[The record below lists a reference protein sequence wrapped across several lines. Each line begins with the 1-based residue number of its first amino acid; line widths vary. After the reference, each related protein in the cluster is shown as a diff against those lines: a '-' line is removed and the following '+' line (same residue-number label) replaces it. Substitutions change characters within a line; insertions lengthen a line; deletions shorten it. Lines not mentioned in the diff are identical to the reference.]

1 MLARLQGR
9 GYLGAVADGSAP
21 ATQAR
26 ELLRLFRYARPYW
39 LWITVSILASFVYA
53 GGLTGRAYLVAPLF
67 DGVLVPSAQVSSL
80 SDALGTL
87 DTGQTPPEEIER
99 QRQALEEKIE
109 QNWRRVLL
117 GALLLLSVV
126 PVVHWIRDYTGE
138 WVLTRVLVDLQA
150 DLGAKLLRL
159 PLARHQ
165 ADSRGDFISR
175 ALNDTATANRA
186 QSLVFGEAIQDVA
199 ILITATTSMLFVN
212 WRLSLLAAGVGPPI
226 LWVLTLFGAKIRRR
240 SRLRQEQISEV
251 VQRVVQMLSG
261 IKVIKAFRA
270 ERTERDA
277 LARELYRYFRR
288 SVKVVRNRVMS
299 RSVVELVTQ
308 AGFISMLLAGVF
320 AVREGR
326 WDLSLGQLGA
336 FVGISAMVY
345 RPLKNLTRLYNS
357 VQDALPAAERLFEL
371 FDAEEEPPDPVDA
384 VRMERLRHGIRFHDV
399 HFHYGREPV
408 LRGVELEI
416 TAGEVVALVGRTGA
430 GKTTLADLLLRFY
443 DPDKGAVELDGIDL
457 RRIRRDSLHDL
468 VAVVTQEP
476 FLFDTTILE
485 NIRYGRPDAS
495 RDEIVAA
502 ARAAYADEFID
513 ELPDGYATE
522 VGDAGARLSGG
533 QRQRLTIA
541 RAILR
546 DPQILIFDEATSSLD
561 AKAEKSVQDAIAN
574 LMKGRTVLLIAH
586 RLATVKAADKIAVIE
601 GGRVTAL
608 GTHDELFTRDGL
620 YRDLAEL
627 QFES

>member
-1 MLARLQGR
+1 
-9 GYLGAVADGSAP
+9 VSDGPSP

-39 LWITVSILASFVYA
+39 AWIAVSILTSFVYA

-80 SDALGTL
+80 SDALGTVSADPAAPAEL
-87 DTGQTPPEEIER
+87 ER
-99 QRQALEEKIE
+99 QRQELERKIE
-109 QNWRRVLL
+109 ENWRRVLL
-117 GALLLLSVV
+117 GALLLLTVI

-138 WVLTRVLVDLQA
+138 WVLTRVLVDVQA

-159 PLARHQ
+159 PLARHHT
-165 ADSRGDFISR
+165 DSRGDFISR
-175 ALNDTATANRA
+175 ALNDTSTANRA

-199 ILITATTSMLFVN
+199 ILLTSTATMVFMN

-226 LWVLTLFGAKIRRR
+226 LWVLTAFGRKIRRR
-240 SRLRQEQISEV
+240 SRLRQEQVSEV

-270 ERTERDA
+270 ERTEREA
-277 LARELYRYFRR
+277 LTRELYLYFRR

-299 RSVVELVTQ
+299 RSAVEFVTQ
-308 AGFISMLLAGVF
+308 AGFIVMLLAGVV
-320 AVREGR
+320 AVRDGR

-371 FDAEEEPPDPVDA
+371 LDAEEEPPDPPDA
-384 VRMERLRHGIRFHDV
+384 VQVDRVRQGIRFHDV

-408 LRGVELEI
+408 LRGLDLEI
-416 TAGEVVALVGRTGA
+416 RAGEVVALVGRTGA
-430 GKTTLADLLLRFY
+430 GKTTTADLLLRFH
-443 DPDKGAVELDGIDL
+443 DPDKGSVELDGIDL

-468 VAVVTQEP
+468 IAVVSQEP
-476 FLFDTTILE
+476 FLFDTTVLE
-485 NIRYGRPDAS
+485 NIRYGRRDAS
-495 RDEIVAA
+495 VEEIAAA
-502 ARAAYADEFID
+502 ARAAHADEFID
-513 ELPDGYATE
+513 QLPDGYQTE
-522 VGDAGARLSGG
+522 VGEAGARLSGG

-586 RLATVKAADKIAVIE
+586 RLASVKAADKIAVIE

-608 GTHDELFTRDGL
+608 GSHDELYARDGL
-620 YRDLAEL
+620 YRELAEL
-627 QFES
+627 QFEA

>member
-1 MLARLQGR
+1 MP
-9 GYLGAVADGSAP
+9 DGHAP
-21 ATQAR
+21 ESEIR
-26 ELLRLFRYARPYW
+26 ELGRLFRYALPYW
-39 LWITVSILASFVYA
+39 AWIAVSIATSFVYA

-80 SDALGTL
+80 SEALGTL
-87 DTGQTPPEEIER
+87 EADSPAPAVIEA
-99 QRQALEEKIE
+99 QREALEQKIE
-109 QNWRRVLL
+109 QNWRHVVL
-117 GALLLLSVV
+117 GALLLLTVI

-138 WVLTRVLVDLQA
+138 WVMTRVLVDVQA
-150 DLGAKLLRL
+150 DVGAKLLRL

-165 ADSRGDFISR
+165 SDSRGDFISR
-175 ALNDTATANRA
+175 ALNDTSIANRA

-199 ILITATTSMLFVN
+199 ILITAVTTMLVVN
-212 WRLSLLAAGVGPPI
+212 WRLSLLAAGVGPLI
-226 LWVLTLFGAKIRRR
+226 LWVLSAFGSRIRRR

-299 RSVVELVTQ
+299 RSAVELVTQ
-308 AGFISMLLAGVF
+308 AGFIAMLLAGVL
-320 AVREGR
+320 AVRDGR
-326 WDLSLGQLGA
+326 WDLTLGQLGA

-371 FDAEEEPPDPVDA
+371 LDAEEEPADPPDA
-384 VRMERLRHGIRFHDV
+384 VRIERVRQGLRFRDV

-408 LRGVELEI
+408 LQGFDLEI
-416 TAGEVVALVGRTGA
+416 RAGEVVALVGRTGA
-430 GKTTLADLLLRFY
+430 GKTTAADLLLRFH
-443 DPDKGAVELDGIDL
+443 DPDKGSVELDGVDL
-457 RRIRRDSLHDL
+457 RRIRRDCLHEL

-476 FLFDTTILE
+476 FLFDTTVVE

-495 RDEIVAA
+495 SEEVAAA
-502 ARAAYADEFID
+502 ARAAHADEFID
-513 ELPDGYATE
+513 PLPDGYDTQ
-522 VGDAGARLSGG
+522 VGEAGARLSGG

-561 AKAEKSVQDAIAN
+561 AKAEKSVQEAVAN

-608 GTHDELFTRDGL
+608 GTHDELYARDGL
-620 YRDLAEL
+620 YRELAEL

>member
-1 MLARLQGR
+1 
-9 GYLGAVADGSAP
+9 VSDGPAP

-39 LWITVSILASFVYA
+39 AWIAVSILTSFVYA

-80 SDALGTL
+80 SDALGTVPAEAVAPAEL
-87 DTGQTPPEEIER
+87 ER
-99 QRQALEEKIE
+99 QRQELERKIE
-109 QNWRRVLL
+109 ENWRRVLL
-117 GALLLLSVV
+117 GALLLLTVI

-138 WVLTRVLVDLQA
+138 WVLTRVLVDVQA

-159 PLARHQ
+159 PLARHHT
-165 ADSRGDFISR
+165 DSRGDFISR
-175 ALNDTATANRA
+175 ALNDTSTANRA

-199 ILITATTSMLFVN
+199 ILLTSTATMLFMN

-226 LWVLTLFGAKIRRR
+226 LWVLTAFGRKIRRR
-240 SRLRQEQISEV
+240 SRLRQEQVSEV

-277 LARELYRYFRR
+277 LARELYLYFRR

-299 RSVVELVTQ
+299 RSAVEFVTQ
-308 AGFISMLLAGVF
+308 AGFIVMLLAGVV
-320 AVREGR
+320 AVRDGR

-371 FDAEEEPPDPVDA
+371 LDAEEEPPDPPDA
-384 VRMERLRHGIRFHDV
+384 VRVDRVRQGIRFHDV

-408 LRGVELEI
+408 LRGLDLEI
-416 TAGEVVALVGRTGA
+416 RAGEVVALVGRTGA
-430 GKTTLADLLLRFY
+430 GKTTTADLLLRFH
-443 DPDKGAVELDGIDL
+443 DPDKGSVELDGIDL

-468 VAVVTQEP
+468 IAVVSQEP
-476 FLFDTTILE
+476 FLFDTTVLE
-485 NIRYGRPDAS
+485 NIRYGRQDAS
-495 RDEIVAA
+495 FEEIAAA
-502 ARAAYADEFID
+502 ARAAHADEFID
-513 ELPDGYATE
+513 QLPDRYQTE
-522 VGDAGARLSGG
+522 VGEAGTRLSGG

-561 AKAEKSVQDAIAN
+561 AKAEKSVQEAIAN

-608 GTHDELFTRDGL
+608 GSHDELYARDGL
-620 YRDLAEL
+620 YRELAEL
-627 QFES
+627 QFEA